1 MRIFVTGA
9 TGYIGFHAATAL
21 RRAGHQVTAL
31 VRTTEKAR
39 RLAASEIE
47 SVVGTMEDPGS
58 YRAAAGRCSVAVHI
72 AVDYAGD
79 VFAQDQLTVET
90 LLAAR
95 PELLIYTSGIW
106 VYGSTGRTAADESAP
121 LNPPI
126 RVSRR
131 PEMERIALGS
141 STVRGIVLRPGC
153 VYGQEG
159 GMFADWFAPA
169 AKGEAPTIV
178 GDGTNRWPLVHVD
191 DLADAYVRAAEST
204 LRGEVINVTDRSRET
219 VTTMVTALS
228 EAAGYHGAPRYLAAA
243 EAATTLGTFAECL
256 TLDQHVD
263 SSKAVRVLGWQPR
276 HGGFSDQA
284 AEYFDAWKARG

>member
-1 MRIFVTGA
+1 
-9 TGYIGFHAATAL
+9 
-21 RRAGHQVTAL
+21 
-31 VRTTEKAR
+31 
-39 RLAASEIE
+39 
-47 SVVGTMEDPGS
+47 
-58 YRAAAGRCSVAVHI
+58 
-72 AVDYAGD
+72 
-79 VFAQDQLTVET
+79 
-90 LLAAR
+90 
-95 PELLIYTSGIW
+95 
-106 VYGSTGRTAADESAP
+106 
-121 LNPPI
+121 
-126 RVSRR
+126 
-131 PEMERIALGS
+131 
-141 STVRGIVLRPGC
+141 
-153 VYGQEG
+153 
-159 GMFADWFAPA
+159 MFADWFAPA

-204 LRGEVINVTDRSRET
+204 LRRDVINVTDRSRET

-243 EAATTLGTFAECL
+243 EAATTLGTLAECL